1 MSMHPAKETLIEI
14 IKSLPD
20 PVAERLEWEF
30 RERIAELLDEWK
42 WERLLEESK
51 RSGLFKKLAQE
62 AEEALA
68 RGEVSDLTEI
78 LD

>member
-1 MSMHPAKETLIEI
+1 MHPAKETLIEI

-20 PVAERLEWEF
+20 PVVERLEWEF
-30 RERIAELLDEWK
+30 REKVSDLFDEWK
-42 WERLLEESK
+42 WDQLFEEL
-51 RSGLFKKLAQE
+51 RQLGLFKELSRE

-68 RGEVSDLTEI
+68 RGEVSDLSDI

>member
-1 MSMHPAKETLIEI
+1 MHPAKETLIEI

-30 RERIAELLDEWK
+30 REKVTELLDEWK
-42 WERLLEESK
+42 WEQLFEKSRK
-51 RSGLFKKLAQE
+51 TGLFAKLSQE

-68 RGEVSDLTEI
+68 RGEVSDLSDL

>member
-30 RERIAELLDEWK
+30 REKVAEILDEWK
-42 WERLLEESK
+42 WERLFDESRK
-51 RSGLFKKLAQE
+51 SGFFKKLAQE

-68 RGEVSDLTEI
+68 NGEISDFI
-78 LD
+78 KIIN

>member
-1 MSMHPAKETLIEI
+1 MHPAKETLIEI